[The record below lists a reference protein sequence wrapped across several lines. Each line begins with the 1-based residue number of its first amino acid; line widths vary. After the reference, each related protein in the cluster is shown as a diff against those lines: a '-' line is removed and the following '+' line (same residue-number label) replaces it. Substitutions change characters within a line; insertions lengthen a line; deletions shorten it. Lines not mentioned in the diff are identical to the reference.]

1 MTPGKLLLGEGI
13 TVTREARQQYGEAPY
28 DVWIVHLR
36 ATSKGSLIRRTQ
48 AVVFPPLHSHGFFTV
63 SSFTPSADS
72 LAADTLEEALLLA
85 ADALRADNAAY
96 RLGALP

>member
-13 TVTREARQQYGEAPY
+13 TVTRDARQQYGEAPY
-28 DVWIVHLR
+28 YVWIVCLR

-48 AVVFPPLHSHGFFTV
+48 AVVFPPLHGQRSFTV
-63 SSFTPSADS
+63 SSFTPHAEN
-72 LAADTLEEALLLA
+72 LTADTLEEALLLA

-96 RLGALP
+96 RLGARL